1 LNIQQLHQNSRHQ
14 TPNARNPESIGN
26 NNKNSNTN
34 TRRDATPNSSGN
46 NNTNTNRNSSVKRVS
61 HPIRNS
67 SHQVVGTIE
76 VPLDEEETSEALM
89 RFMFAVSVA
98 QSLKGL
104 VTY

>member
-26 NNKNSNTN
+26 NNKNNNAS

-46 NNTNTNRNSSVKRVS
+46 ANTNRSSSVKRVS

-67 SHQVVGTIE
+67 SHQIVGTIE